1 MGARIIACA
10 DAFDAMT
17 TDRPYKEKMSFEEAK
32 RELLECSGTQFDPK
46 VVEAMIQIID
56 EELLRK

>member
-1 MGARIIACA
+1 
-10 DAFDAMT
+10 MT